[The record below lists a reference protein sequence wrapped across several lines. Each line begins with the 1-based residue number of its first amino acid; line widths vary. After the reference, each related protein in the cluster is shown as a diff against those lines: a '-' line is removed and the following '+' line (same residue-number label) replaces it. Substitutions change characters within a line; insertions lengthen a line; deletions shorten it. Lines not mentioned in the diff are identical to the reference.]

1 MLSKRAKKV
10 LLHTSIALVMS
21 LSATALPMNRIDTVV
36 EAAVINTQTGNLTVT
51 AYSLWAYSG
60 PDWNAKTRTY
70 SKGTTL
76 QVTEKHSVDGKE
88 MYKLS

>member
-21 LSATALPMNRIDTVV
+21 LSATALPMNMIDTVV

-51 AYSLWAYSG
+51 AYSLWAYNG
-60 PDWNAKTRTY
+60 PTGMQRQEHIARA
-70 SKGTTL
+70 
-76 QVTEKHSVDGKE
+76 QHSRSQK
-88 MYKLS
+88 SIP